1 MKKFF
6 LLGIFILIVLFLYLF
21 YQEGK
26 MPVNKYD
33 QTSKIFVIKKGEDLR
48 TIIRNLHEQKLIRNR
63 IVFFLIIKR
72 LGIEKKIQAGDFR
85 LSPSMDALTIAQ
97 TLTHGTL
104 DVWVTVIEGLR
115 KEEIARIL
123 AKNIDIPEIEFI
135 KAAKE
140 GYLFPDTYLFPKDA
154 DIETVIKI
162 FYANFER
169 KFTQDLVDKAR
180 QRLGLTKDEVVI
192 LASLVER
199 EAKYDDDRKKV
210 ASILV
215 KRLKNDWPLQ
225 VDATVQYA
233 LGYQPK
239 EKTWWKK
246 NLTAADLK
254 IDSPYNTYK
263 NLGLPPTPICN
274 PGLLSIKAVVEAD
287 PNIEYWY
294 YLSDK
299 TGKMHYA
306 KTLEEH
312 NRNIEKYLK

>member
-33 QTSKIFVIKKGEDLR
+33 RTSKIFVIRKGEDLR

-63 IVFFLIIKR
+63 IVFFFIIKR

-225 VDATVQYA
+225 VDATIQYA

-246 NLTAADLK
+246 NLTADDLK

-274 PGLLSIKAVVEAD
+274 PGLSSIKAVVEAD

-294 YLSDK
+294 YLSDI

-312 NRNIEKYLK
+312 NRNIENYLK